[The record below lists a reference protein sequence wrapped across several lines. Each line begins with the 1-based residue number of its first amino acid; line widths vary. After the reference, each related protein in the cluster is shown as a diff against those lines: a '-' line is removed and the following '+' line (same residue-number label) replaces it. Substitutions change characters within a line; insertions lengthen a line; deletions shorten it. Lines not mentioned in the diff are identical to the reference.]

1 MLFIGILWASVGR
14 LSRPFGNVCIR
25 QTKVASVWPEQTEQT
40 KQTSFGKMVLY
51 NRPLFSAYHVACQ
64 LYRCTGEG
72 KKTQKKYERW
82 ISIEHMEIYG
92 TLPGQSHWPISAQ
105 RRERWLDLPD
115 TLPVQPS
122 KIAHGL
128 PEGNVHCSAK
138 RPNAYWLPVCP
149 SITHRDRLSL

>member
-25 QTKVASVWPEQTEQT
+25 QTKVASVWPEQT
-40 KQTSFGKMVLY
+40 KQTSKQSGPITVLY
-51 NRPLFSAYHVACQ
+51 FQPNYHVACQ
-64 LYRCTGEG
+64 LYIDVLE